1 MFKRVVIVS
10 GPTVEPIDPVRFISN
25 RSSGKSG
32 FQLANEAKKRDI
44 KEIVFI
50 SGPTC
55 YRPDHVEFIPV
66 ETALEMREQVFRY
79 RETADVIVMAAAVG
93 DYRVEHYSAE
103 KIKKDSDTLT
113 LQLVKNPD
121 ILFELGQRKRKGQVL
136 VGYAAETD
144 HIFENARKKF
154 ERKNV
159 DLLILNEIS
168 ARNPAFNAEENQVYF
183 VTRGGFRKLE
193 KLEKSALAVHIWDE
207 IYELYKRDINGTAGH
222 DTSFTPMP

>member
-32 FQLANEAKKRDI
+32 FQLANEAKKREI
-44 KEIVFI
+44 EEIVFI

-55 YRPDHVEFIPV
+55 YRPEGVEFIAV

-79 RETADVIVMAAAVG
+79 RDTADVILMAAAVS
-93 DYRVEHYSAE
+93 DYRVEHYSEE
-103 KIKKDSDTLT
+103 KIKKDRDTLT

-121 ILFELGQRKRKGQVL
+121 ILFELGQRKGKGQVL

-159 DLLILNEIS
+159 DLLILNEVS
-168 ARNPAFNAEENQVYF
+168 SRNPAFNAEENQVYF
-183 VTRGGFRKLE
+183 VTRDGIRKLE
-193 KLEKSALAVHIWDE
+193 RLEKSTLAVRVWDE
-207 IYELYKRDINGTAGH
+207 IYRLSKAGIGSV
-222 DTSFTPMP
+222 DEMTKDDKKMK